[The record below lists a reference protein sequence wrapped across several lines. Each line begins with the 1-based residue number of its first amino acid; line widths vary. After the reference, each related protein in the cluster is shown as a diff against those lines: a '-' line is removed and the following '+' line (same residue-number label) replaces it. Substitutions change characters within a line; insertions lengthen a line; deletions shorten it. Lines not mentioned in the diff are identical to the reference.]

1 MKKDDIS
8 RLLQHY
14 LSAKEEGKEPYFDA
28 DQIDEM
34 LDSFEDSNDYTYFDE
49 VLALG
54 LKLHPGNSALQ
65 IKKGRQFAY
74 NEDYESAL
82 ALLENIAETDNQDLD
97 MLKMECYCSL
107 NQYSKV
113 LEITEELITRD
124 CDYLE
129 EVFEYISPILND
141 LDMNKEARDFVDRGL
156 ALFPD
161 NLILKNELCYIL
173 ETEGDVPR
181 AIELCNELIDKNP
194 FSYEYWFTLGRLDS
208 MVGDYEKAIEAFD
221 FALTCDDS
229 DTELKILKAYCLYM
243 NESYEKAI
251 EEYQEIE
258 GDEEVMRRIS
268 PLMAECY
275 MKLEQYEKAYQLLS
289 TIINDPDMEDGPTN
303 YINYIRCCT
312 ETERDNE
319 ASIMLFKAAQLYP
332 NNVRLLSLLALCLL
346 DSGKKEEAIAITNKI
361 FKIIDKKSINPETQE
376 ECNSLLH
383 AGQYLLSKGDVDKA
397 ISYYKKVLQINP
409 KTPMIHIHLAM
420 AYLDNRDMENF
431 MEHIGQIS
439 GDDLLYLLRKV
450 GPEVFA
456 DFTIDSDKEKKHI
469 QPEDLV
475 KEFLKNKDNSN

>member
-1 MKKDDIS
+1 MK
-8 RLLQHY
+8 
-14 LSAKEEGKEPYFDA
+14 
-28 DQIDEM
+28 
-34 LDSFEDSNDYTYFDE
+34 
-49 VLALG
+49 
-54 LKLHPGNSALQ
+54 
-65 IKKGRQFAY
+65 
-74 NEDYESAL
+74 
-82 ALLENIAETDNQDLD
+82 
-97 MLKMECYCSL
+97 
-107 NQYSKV
+107 
-113 LEITEELITRD
+113 
-124 CDYLE
+124 
-129 EVFEYISPILND
+129 
-141 LDMNKEARDFVDRGL
+141 
-156 ALFPD
+156 
-161 NLILKNELCYIL
+161 
-173 ETEGDVPR
+173 
-181 AIELCNELIDKNP
+181 
-194 FSYEYWFTLGRLDS
+194 
-208 MVGDYEKAIEAFD
+208 
-221 FALTCDDS
+221 
-229 DTELKILKAYCLYM
+229 
-243 NESYEKAI
+243 ESYEKAI